1 MSRLKTAA
9 ATHTGYLRTTN
20 QDLALATSDLAA
32 VADGMGGHLGGEV
45 AARIAVEQLLESYRR
60 DRTTEGLLTAVSEAN
75 EAVYHR
81 SRAERN
87 LRGMGTTLTAVA
99 VVGDEPDGQLRFAL
113 VNVGDSRAYLLDR
126 SGRRVHKLTEDHSVV
141 EEMVRSGE
149 LTPEEAAVH
158 PHKHIL
164 TRALG
169 IEPTIEADCWE
180 LDLEPGSRLLLCS
193 DGLTNELGEQDI
205 AEVLTD
211 KTDVDSAAREL
222 VRLALRSGGSDNVTV
237 VVLEVLAEEASA
249 PPDEV
254 VMLPV
259 VVGGAPEPA
268 AGEAAAITEVVAVTP
283 PPSATP
289 NTPAPPPEAMA
300 PSVPSDSGPA
310 VATGVPAVPSVPSD
324 SGPAARPASGQGAWQ
339 DPTTALG
346 TGNSAY
352 SDGVP
357 RAVHTRPMVLVPQAK
372 QHKPPGDRIVT
383 IRVALFVLVFVAV
396 LGGAAGVVVWFDK
409 ASYFVGLDKGYVAI
423 FQGRPGGML
432 WFKPSVVE
440 RTTLTPT
447 DLLASNVVYLRQGM
461 ETSSYQSA
469 RDLVHDLSLERT
481 LVGPV
486 TTTSSPRA
494 VTTTT
499 SGVFGSPA
507 AATTTTGAPVAVTTT
522 TGAPVPT
529 TTSALPAEAPTTT
542 TALPAQA
549 GTTTT
554 VAPVAVTTT
563 TSNPGTVTTTTS
575 SPGTVTTPTGAPA
588 APTTTTTPPVQVPT
602 TTTPPVQAP
611 HDDHAAGTGPH
622 DDDHA
627 AGSRRSDDDGTE
639 VSTR

>member
-99 VVGDEPDGQLRFAL
+99 VVGDEPDGRLRFAL

-222 VRLALRSGGSDNVTV
+222 VRLALRRGGSDNVTV
-237 VVLEVLAEEASA
+237 VVLEVLAEEAST

-259 VVGGAPEPA
+259 VVGGAPVPA
-268 AGEAAAITEVVAVTP
+268 AGEAAAVTEVVAVTP
-283 PPSATP
+283 PPPATP

-310 VATGVPAVPSVPSD
+310 
-324 SGPAARPASGQGAWQ
+324 ARPVSGQGAWQ
-339 DPTTALG
+339 VPATALG

-372 QHKPPGDRIVT
+372 QHKPAGDRIVT

-432 WFKPSVVE
+432 WFKPAVVE

-486 TTTSSPRA
+486 TTTSSPKA
-494 VTTTT
+494 VTTTI

-554 VAPVAVTTT
+554 VAPGTVTTT

-588 APTTTTTPPVQVPT
+588 APTPPVQAPT

-611 HDDHAAGTGPH
+611 TTTTTPPVQAPTTTTTPPATVAQTTTGP
-622 DDDHA
+622 
-627 AGSRRSDDDGTE
+627 R
-639 VSTR
+639 